1 MDTEHDH
8 LERRCPR
15 LGGPVSFKYCRQSG
29 ENELPCWKVF
39 DCWWEFF
46 DIVPFLQENLPED
59 HFRELVTFRPKPK
72 VSSLIEM
79 IEQAR
84 NKDDRSK

>member
-1 MDTEHDH
+1 MNDNSDH

-15 LGGPVSFKYCRQSG
+15 LGGQVAFQYCRKCG
-29 ENELPCWKVF
+29 DGNLPCFKVI

-46 DIVPFLQENLPED
+46 DVIAFFQNQLSEEDFNRLLQLK
-59 HFRELVTFRPKPK
+59 PKPK

-79 IEQAR
+79 IEQAKKR
-84 NKDDRSK
+84 CSR